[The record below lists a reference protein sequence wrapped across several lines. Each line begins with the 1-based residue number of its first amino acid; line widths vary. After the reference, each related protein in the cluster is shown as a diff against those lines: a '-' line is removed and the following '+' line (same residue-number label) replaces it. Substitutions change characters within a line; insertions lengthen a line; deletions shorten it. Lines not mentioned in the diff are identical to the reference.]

1 MTKYEIL
8 KEISTLHATLKNE
21 SLTLT
26 SADKVS
32 IRNEIGYLEDKLS
45 LIDFLP
51 QYDDVDY
58 GYHDQ
63 YDQ

>member
-1 MTKYEIL
+1 MTKFEL
-8 KEISTLHATLKNE
+8 ETNISHLHHHLREATDLSE
-21 SLTLT
+21 V
-26 SADKVS
+26 DKVS

-45 LIDFLP
+45 LIDFLS
-51 QYDDVDY
+51 QHDDVDY